1 MSLMLTYPFFKDFIL
16 IQECVHCFKIH
27 MQSCMQTHVEMHT
40 GDLRADLYQQT
51 IDQCQGLLIL
61 IRLGVLPL

>member
-1 MSLMLTYPFFKDFIL
+1 MSLMLTYQFFKDFLL
-16 IQECVHCFKIH
+16 IQECAHCFKIH
-27 MQSCMQTHVEMHT
+27 TQSCMQTHVEMHT

-51 IDQCQGLLIL
+51 IDQCQGLLLL